1 MASLCCGFAQ
11 REITPA
17 LRGSYLDGY
26 GFRLSP
32 AEGIRD
38 PLFVK
43 VCVMT
48 CGDDVHLI
56 ASFDL
61 IGFSPRVYTLI
72 SDQIA
77 GLTGIPREHQSL
89 CCIHTHAAPVSGVL
103 DELPMDYD
111 YLAWVGEQ
119 CGRAA
124 LDARE
129 RAVPGH
135 FAFDV
140 TPETLHHC
148 YNRRGRDVIDPSIR
162 CASFVDV
169 EGKLRGVICS
179 ASCHAVINGGMT
191 VSADFL
197 SVLNAASTD
206 DVPLL
211 YLQNR
216 GADVDPMRGGELDTD
231 TAIDLLG
238 HELTDPVLRA
248 SAARAGEALPAHDG
262 RLTTVYEQVTLPMLE
277 MNDADSL
284 RAQIRELEAQY
295 FALDRTN
302 IVKHYTLRE
311 LQWARAMLRRAESG
325 EGFSLTVPLQI
336 VSLGREFVFAF
347 VPFEM
352 LTLTGGALERI
363 FTDAGFPKEAVYTV
377 GYANSVNGY
386 LAPAA
391 EFPFGGYEVA
401 GAAHWYGLP
410 QDDVTTEPAVLAWFA
425 HKAEGM

>member
-38 PLFVK
+38 PLYVK

-48 CGDDVHLI
+48 CGNDVHLI

-77 GLTGIPREHQSL
+77 GLTDIPREHQSL

-162 CASFVDV
+162 CASFWFDSQTNCTAPVSAV
-169 EGKLRGVICS
+169 AISSWCS
-179 ASCHAVINGGMT
+179 CPVKTASTLPDASISARISAAFRTACRSQAFTSSRWWQKTTTLPSARSSSAFSHATSCGGM
-191 VSADFL
+191 
-197 SVLNAASTD
+197 
-206 DVPLL
+206 
-211 YLQNR
+211 
-216 GADVDPMRGGELDTD
+216 
-231 TAIDLLG
+231 
-238 HELTDPVLRA
+238 
-248 SAARAGEALPAHDG
+248 
-262 RLTTVYEQVTLPMLE
+262 LE
-277 MNDADSL
+277 SYHGV
-284 RAQIRELEAQY
+284 QRE
-295 FALDRTN
+295 
-302 IVKHYTLRE
+302 
-311 LQWARAMLRRAESG
+311 
-325 EGFSLTVPLQI
+325 
-336 VSLGREFVFAF
+336 
-347 VPFEM
+347 
-352 LTLTGGALERI
+352 
-363 FTDAGFPKEAVYTV
+363 
-377 GYANSVNGY
+377 
-386 LAPAA
+386 
-391 EFPFGGYEVA
+391 
-401 GAAHWYGLP
+401 
-410 QDDVTTEPAVLAWFA
+410 
-425 HKAEGM
+425 